1 MCGTIKGELAQEVF
15 ALRRSLQLLFP
26 CALAL
31 LWLGCR
37 SECPDTCP
45 RSDVV
50 ATPVADEKPPPQA
63 EPPVQ
68 EVSEPAQA
76 LPPATT
82 HYKVPPAEVVE
93 VVDAPAT
100 PAVIAAPEGRHIA
113 RVRYESLPGIDVL
126 ATKFYPLAGLR
137 IDPAR
142 SARRVVWPY
151 TGIVLQRV
159 YDGEEI
165 PVDLPADAVI
175 GYPRWSPDGSQIA
188 FTRTIEAGVELW
200 IADVET
206 GAARRVLDRKI
217 GTVMGSGF
225 TWMPGSKSLLVQLIP
240 EVRGPEPAAPAIPDG
255 PHIQDTAG
263 RAAQNRT
270 YQDLLKNRHD
280 GQLFAY
286 HATTQLALIKLE
298 DGTAT
303 AVGKPG
309 IFYRAQP
316 SPDGKHI
323 LVTTLHE
330 PFSYVV
336 PYYRFPR
343 THAVWTI
350 DGELKRTIAKLP
362 AAEEVPIQGVPTG
375 PRSLQ
380 WQPFH
385 PATVVWA
392 EALDDGDPRNE
403 VEYRDR
409 LMRQSFSAPGEAS
422 EVMKVAQRHVDT
434 SFTSNRNQVLVTE
447 YDRDRRWITTR
458 LHDLATPGP
467 GQVLFDRSVHDSYGD
482 PGEPVTEVLADGS
495 QVVKVE
501 DGWIYLAGD
510 GATPKGDRPFL
521 DRRKLSDGTTEHLMQ
536 SPADAHVQFVAFAA
550 NEAGRGY
557 LLRRESPSEPPNYF
571 FREKDGNE
579 TPLTRFPHPYPQL
592 AGVQKRLLTY
602 KRADGTPLSGT
613 LYLPP
618 NYKEGDKLPLLVW
631 AYPLEY
637 NDADTAGQVRSA
649 PNRFSYLRGTSP
661 LLFLTQGYAVLDDAA
676 MPVVG
681 DPETVNDTFVEQIV
695 SSAQAAI
702 DAVVAEGVADPD
714 RVGVAGHS
722 YGAFMTANLLAHCDL
737 FRAGIARSGA
747 YNRTLTP
754 FGFQGERRTLWE
766 ARETYIGLSPLF
778 FAHTINEPLLM
789 FHGEVDN
796 NSGTF
801 PMQSRR
807 LFHALQ
813 GLGGHARLVM
823 LPHES
828 HGYRARESVLHVLA
842 ESIAWFDEHVK
853 PPKPAADAEQPPQE
867 SPG

>member
-1 MCGTIKGELAQEVF
+1 MARP
-15 ALRRSLQLLFP
+15 LRFVFP
-26 CALAL
+26 CVLAL
-31 LWLGCR
+31 SAAAPGCR
-37 SECPDTCP
+37 GDCPNTCEQT
-45 RSDVV
+45 DVV
-50 ATPVADEKPPPQA
+50 ETPVAREVPVAEPKPQEPSEVPIAEAAPTAVPKHYKMPPP
-63 EPPVQ
+63 
-68 EVSEPAQA
+68 
-76 LPPATT
+76 
-82 HYKVPPAEVVE
+82 EVVE
-93 VVDAPAT
+93 VVDAAPTPVVVPA
-100 PAVIAAPEGRHIA
+100 PGGAHIA
-113 RVRYESLPGIDVL
+113 RVTYEALPGIDVL

-142 SARRVVWPY
+142 SARRVVRPY
-151 TGIVLQRV
+151 TGIVIQRV
-159 YDGEEI
+159 EDGHEVAVE
-165 PVDLPADAVI
+165 LPEGVRL
-175 GYPRWSPDGSQIA
+175 GRPRWSPDGSRIA
-188 FTRTIEAGVELW
+188 FTRLVDDGVELW
-200 IADVET
+200 VADAQSGE
-206 GAARRVLDRKI
+206 AKRVLDRKI

-240 EVRGPEPAAPAIPDG
+240 EGRGAEPAEPTVPAG
-255 PHIQDTAG
+255 PHVQDTAG

-270 YQDLLKNRHD
+270 YQDLLKNAHD
-280 GQLFAY
+280 GRVFAH
-286 HATTQLALIKLE
+286 HATTQLTLIEL
-298 DGTAT
+298 DNGTAT
-303 AVGKPG
+303 AIGKPA
-309 IFYRAQP
+309 IFRQATP
-316 SPDGKHI
+316 SPDGQHI
-323 LVTTLHE
+323 LVTTLQE

-343 THAVWTI
+343 THAVWTTA
-350 DGELKRTIAKLP
+350 GEVKRTIATLP

-385 PATVVWA
+385 PATVVWS
-392 EALDDGDPRNE
+392 EALDGGDPNTE
-403 VEYRDR
+403 AEHRDR
-409 LMRQSFSAPGEAS
+409 LMRQSLSAPGEPV
-422 EVMKVAQRHVDT
+422 EVMRIAHRHVSTD
-434 SFTSNRNQVLVTE
+434 FTSNRNQVLVTE
-447 YDRDRRWITTR
+447 YDRDRRWVTTR
-458 LHDLATPGP
+458 LHDLATPGSAK
-467 GQVLFDRSVHDSYGD
+467 VLFDRSVHDSYGD
-482 PGEPVTEVLADGS
+482 PGDPIHETLPDGS
-495 QVVKVE
+495 DVVLVE

-521 DRRKLSDGTTEHLMQ
+521 DRRKLADGTTEHLMQ
-536 SPADAHVQFVAFAA
+536 SPADTYIEFVAFARSA
-550 NEAGRGY
+550 TGRAY
-557 LLRRESPSEPPNYF
+557 LLRQESPDKPPNF
-571 FREKDGNE
+571 VVRDREGNDRA
-579 TPLTRFPHPYPQL
+579 LTNFPHPYPQL
-592 AGVQKRLLTY
+592 AGVKKKLLTY
-602 KRADGTPLSGT
+602 KRKDGTPLSGT

-618 NYKEGDKLPLLVW
+618 DYKKGDKLPLLVW

-637 NDADTAGQVRSA
+637 NDSGTAGQVRAA

-661 LLFLTQGYAVLDDAA
+661 LMFLTQGYAVLDDAA

-702 DAVVAEGVADPD
+702 DAVVAEGVADPE

-754 FGFQGERRTLWE
+754 FGFQGERRTLWQ
-766 ARETYIGLSPLF
+766 AQDTYIGLSPLF

-789 FHGEVDN
+789 IHGEVDN

-842 ESIAWFDEHVK
+842 ESITWLDTHVK
-853 PPKPAADAEQPPQE
+853 PPKQAAEPTAEQAAEPAQE
-867 SPG
+867 